1 VPPTVDLG
9 EHSFPAVICSDWY
22 LPITGYPDLHRRLSI
37 LAARAPQMI
46 ASPLALSATVDC
58 LGWPTPPANPQ
69 RPFTLPPGLAPA
81 LLIGSRH
88 DPATAYVWAQRVAQR
103 FGPAGSLLT
112 YQGWGHVVYKDSP
125 CVAAAADAYLIGL
138 TRPAAGAS
146 CPAVEPK
153 PFGVG

>member
-1 VPPTVDLG
+1 V
-9 EHSFPAVICSDWY
+9 
-22 LPITGYPDLHRRLSI
+22 
-37 LAARAPQMI
+37 
-46 ASPLALSATVDC
+46 
-58 LGWPTPPANPQ
+58 
-69 RPFTLPPGLAPA
+69 

>member
-1 VPPTVDLG
+1 
-9 EHSFPAVICSDWY
+9 
-22 LPITGYPDLHRRLSI
+22 
-37 LAARAPQMI
+37 MI

-58 LGWPTPPANPQ
+58 LGWPAPPANPQ
-69 RPFTLPPGLAPA
+69 RPLTPPPGLAPV

-125 CVAAAADAYLIGL
+125 CVSAAADAYLIGL